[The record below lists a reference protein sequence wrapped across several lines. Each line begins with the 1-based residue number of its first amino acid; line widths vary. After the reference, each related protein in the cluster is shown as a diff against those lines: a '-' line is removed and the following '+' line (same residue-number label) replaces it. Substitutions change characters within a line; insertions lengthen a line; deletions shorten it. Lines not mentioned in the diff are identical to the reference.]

1 MMKRLWI
8 ATIALALLAGGA
20 FADDGK
26 YPSHPVKVLV
36 PFTAGTNADFVAR
49 LFAQKLTERLHQ
61 PFVVDNKGGA
71 GGVLASQ
78 ALLTAPPD
86 GYTLMLVSSAHAANP
101 SLNAHLPYDTEK
113 AFSGVALLGES
124 PTVIAVHP
132 SAHVKTLA
140 QLVDL
145 SKKTDVSYSSPGVGS
160 ASHFACEFF
169 RAQVGA
175 KMQNIPFKGSEYVT
189 ELLSGRV
196 QFACPPIGLVAE
208 YFKNGQ
214 LVPVAVSSVKRVP
227 SLPDVP
233 TAIEQGFP
241 RFDYTIWYG
250 VVASSKTPRAIVDQL
265 AAELSAIDK
274 APDVIAT
281 LGKQGISPRDME
293 GSRFDAFIK
302 SEIVKLHEVAEASG
316 VKPQ

>member
-1 MMKRLWI
+1 MKRLWI
-8 ATIALALLAGGA
+8 ATVLVAVFAGHA
-20 FADDGK
+20 RADDGA

-49 LFAQKLTERLHQ
+49 LFAQKLTQRMHQ
-61 PFVVDNKGGA
+61 AFVVENKGGA

-78 ALLTAPPD
+78 ALLGAPAD

-113 AFSGVALLGES
+113 AFAGVALLGES

-132 SAHVKTLA
+132 DAHVKTLP
-140 QLVDL
+140 QLIEL
-145 SKKTDVSYSSPGVGS
+145 AKTSDVSYSSPGVGS
-160 ASHFACEFF
+160 ASHFACEFL
-169 RAQVGA
+169 RAQAGA

-196 QFACPPIGLVAE
+196 QFACPPIGLVAG
-208 YFKNGQ
+208 YLKSGQ

-241 RFDYTIWYG
+241 KYEYTIWYG
-250 VVASSKTPRAIVDQL
+250 MVASSKTPRPILERL
-265 AAELSAIDK
+265 AAELSAIERT
-274 APDVIAT
+274 PEVIET
-281 LGKQGISPRDME
+281 LEKQGISPRDME
-293 GSRFDAFIK
+293 TTTFDAFIK
-302 SEIVKLHEVAEASG
+302 SEILKLHEVAEASG
-316 VKPQ
+316 VKPS

>member
-8 ATIALALLAGGA
+8 ATLALSLLAGRA
-20 FADDGK
+20 LADDGR

-49 LFAQKLTERLHQ
+49 LFAQKLTERLKQ
-61 PFVVDNKGGA
+61 PFVVENKGGA

-78 ALLTAPPD
+78 ALLAAPAD
-86 GYTLMLVSSAHAANP
+86 GYTIMLVSSAHAANP

-124 PTVIAVHP
+124 PVVIAVHP
-132 SAHVKTLA
+132 SAHVKTLP
-140 QLVDL
+140 QLIDL
-145 SKKTDVSYSSPGVGS
+145 AKKSDVSYSSPGVGS
-160 ASHFACEFF
+160 ASHFACEFL
-169 RAQVGA
+169 RAQAGV

-208 YFKNGQ
+208 YIKNGQ

-227 SLPDVP
+227 SLPGVP

-241 RFDYTIWYG
+241 KYDYTIWYG
-250 VVASSKTPRAIVDQL
+250 MVASSKTPRPVLDKL
-265 AAELSAIDK
+265 AAELSAIEK
-274 APDVIAT
+274 TPEVVEM
-281 LGKQGISPRDME
+281 LQKQGISPRDME
-293 GSRFDAFIK
+293 TARFDAFIK
-302 SEIVKLHEVAEASG
+302 SEIVKLHEVAQASG

>member
-1 MMKRLWI
+1 MRSLLRI
-8 ATIALALLAGGA
+8 IYGATLVALAACGKVAG
-20 FADDGK
+20 
-26 YPSHPVKVLV
+26 
-36 PFTAGTNADFVAR
+36 
-49 LFAQKLTERLHQ
+49 
-61 PFVVDNKGGA
+61 
-71 GGVLASQ
+71 
-78 ALLTAPPD
+78 
-86 GYTLMLVSSAHAANP
+86 SSAHPAPEHDVLTRQEIMASTASTGDLLQAIQ
-101 SLNAHLPYDTEK
+101 SLRPNFL
-113 AFSGVALLGES
+113 
-124 PTVIAVHP
+124 AVHP

-169 RAQVGA
+169 RAQAGA